1 MASDAASQISVGA
14 LSAIFDETKPQ
25 ILEPVVQCVQIK
37 PLPPQ
42 QNNQER
48 YRAVFSD
55 ISNYVQTMLATQAN
69 RFVTSGQLRKGCF
82 VRLKSFQANSVKGK
96 KILIILDLEV
106 LQDLGEA
113 EKIGEPKPL
122 ESKTE
127 EEEKSQPTTISS
139 NGFYGSKIQGGQLQ
153 APNKLAQPQPAAASA
168 HATIYPIEAISPYSH
183 KWTIKARCTSKSN
196 IRTWHNRNGDGKLF
210 SVNLL
215 DDSGEI
221 RATGFN
227 DQCDMLY
234 DVFQEGSVYYI
245 SSPCGVKIAKKQFT
259 NLNNDYELTFE
270 RDTVV
275 EKAEDQ
281 TDVPQIRFSFTTIGD
296 LESVEKDTTIDV
308 IGVLKEVAEVSQI
321 MSKTTNKPYNKRELT
336 LVDST
341 GFSVRLT
348 VWGST
353 ALNFNVTPESVI
365 AFKGVK
371 VSDFGGRSLSL
382 LSSGSMTVDPDMEE
396 AHKLKGWYDA
406 QGRDEVFAS
415 HASMPGVATST
426 TKLEQFKTVAQVKEE
441 QLGMSDEVAYF
452 SLKATVIYIKQ
463 DTMCY
468 PACLSEGCNKKVT
481 ELDPGQ
487 WRCERCDKTHPRPEY
502 RYIMLISVSDHTG
515 QLYLSCFDEVG
526 RYMMGTSADQLM
538 EIRQNDEKAA
548 GDIFQDAN
556 CRTWNFRCRA
566 KIDNFGDQQR
576 IRYQIVTAK
585 PVNYSEEA
593 LRLANM
599 IDSYC
604 VS

>member
-1 MASDAASQISVGA
+1 MASDAASHITVGA

-25 ILEPVVQCVQIK
+25 VREPIVQCVQIK

-69 RFVTSGQLRKGCF
+69 PFVTSGLLRRGCF
-82 VRLKSFQANSVKGK
+82 VKLKSFQANSVKGK

-106 LQDLGEA
+106 LQELGEA

-122 ESKTE
+122 ESKAE
-127 EEEKSQPTTISS
+127 DEEKSQSTTISS
-139 NGFYGSKIQGGQLQ
+139 NGFYGSKMQGAQ
-153 APNKLAQPQPAAASA
+153 AQTTNRGPARLPVAPG
-168 HATIYPIEAISPYSH
+168 HATMYPIEAISPYCH
-183 KWTIKARCTSKSN
+183 KWTIKARCTSKTN
-196 IRTWHNRNGDGKLF
+196 IKTWQNTKSTGKLF

-227 DQCDMLY
+227 EQCDALY
-234 DVFQEGSVYYI
+234 DLFQEGGVYYI
-245 SSPCGVKIAKKQFT
+245 STPCRVQIAKKQFT

-281 TDVPQIRFSFTTIGD
+281 SDVPQVRFNFTTIGD
-296 LESVEKDTTIDV
+296 LQSVEKDTTIDV
-308 IGVLKEVAEVSQI
+308 IGVLKEAGECAQI
-321 MSKTTNKPYNKRELT
+321 VSKTTSKPYNKRELT
-336 LVDST
+336 LVDNT

-348 VWGST
+348 IWGAT
-353 ALNFNVTPESVI
+353 AMDFNVSPEAVV

-382 LSSGSMTVDPDMEE
+382 LSSGSMTVDPDIEE
-396 AHKLKGWYDA
+396 AHRLKGWYDA
-406 QGRDEVFAS
+406 QGRDENFTS
-415 HASMPGVATST
+415 HASLSSATTST
-426 TKLEQFKTVAQVKEE
+426 MKADSFKTIGQVKEE
-441 QLGMSDEVAYF
+441 QLGMSEDAAYF

-463 DTMCY
+463 ENVYY

-487 WRCERCDKTHPRPEY
+487 WHCERCEKTYPHPEY
-502 RYIMLISVSDHTG
+502 RYIMLINVSDHTG
-515 QLYLSCFDEVG
+515 QLWLSCFDEVG
-526 RYMMGTSADQLM
+526 RLMMGTSANELS
-538 EIRQNDEKAA
+538 ELRESDEKAA
-548 GDIFQDAN
+548 GEIFQNAN

-566 KIDNFGDQQR
+566 KTDHFDGQQR
-576 IRYQIVTAK
+576 IRYQVSSAK

-593 LRLANM
+593 SRLADM
-599 IDSYC
+599 INSYNPF
-604 VS
+604 

>member
-25 ILEPVVQCVQIK
+25 IREPVVQCVQIK

-127 EEEKSQPTTISS
+127 EDEKPQPTTISS
-139 NGFYGSKIQGGQLQ
+139 NGFYGSKIQGGQPQ
-153 APNKLAQPQPAAASA
+153 APSKSAQPQPAAASA
-168 HATIYPIEAISPYSH
+168 HTTIYPIEAISPYSH

-245 SSPCGVKIAKKQFT
+245 SSPCSVKIAKKQFT
-259 NLNNDYELTFE
+259 NLNNDYELTFD

-281 TDVPQIRFSFTTIGD
+281 ADVPQIRFSFSTIGD
-296 LESVEKDTTIDV
+296 LQSVEKDTTIDV

-382 LSSGSMTVDPDMEE
+382 LSSGSMTVDPDIEE

-406 QGRDEVFAS
+406 QGRDGVFAS
-415 HASMPGVATST
+415 HASMPGVAAST
-426 TKLEQFKTVAQVKEE
+426 AKLEQFKTVAQVKDE

-526 RYMMGTSADQLM
+526 RCMMGLSADQLM

-593 LRLANM
+593 LRLANT
-599 IDSYC
+599 IDSY
-604 VS
+604 SIS

>member
-1 MASDAASQISVGA
+1 MASDAASQISIGA

-25 ILEPVVQCVQIK
+25 IREPIVQCVQIK

-127 EEEKSQPTTISS
+127 EDEKPQPTTISS
-139 NGFYGSKIQGGQLQ
+139 NGFYGSKIHGEQLQ
-153 APNKLAQPQPAAASA
+153 APGKPAQPRPAVAST

-196 IRTWHNRNGDGKLF
+196 IRTWNNRNGDGKLF

-245 SSPCGVKIAKKQFT
+245 SSPCSVKIAKKQFT

-281 TDVPQIRFSFTTIGD
+281 ADVPQIRFSFTTIGD
-296 LESVEKDTTIDV
+296 LQSVDKDTTIDV
-308 IGVLKEVAEVSQI
+308 IGVLKDVAETSQI

-336 LVDST
+336 LVDNT

-353 ALNFNVTPESVI
+353 ALNFSVTPESIV

-382 LSSGSMTVDPDMEE
+382 LSSGSMTVDPDIEE

-406 QGRDEVFAS
+406 QGRDEAFAS

-452 SLKATVIYIKQ
+452 SLKATVVYIKQ

-526 RYMMGTSADQLM
+526 RCMMGTSADQLM

-599 IDSYC
+599 IDSYS

>member
-25 ILEPVVQCVQIK
+25 IREPIVQCVQIK

-82 VRLKSFQANSVKGK
+82 VRLKSFQSNSVKGK

-122 ESKTE
+122 ESKPE
-127 EEEKSQPTTISS
+127 ENEKSQPTTISS

-153 APNKLAQPQPAAASA
+153 APNKPAQPRPAAASS

-227 DQCDMLY
+227 DQCDVLY
-234 DVFQEGSVYYI
+234 DIFQEGSVYYI

-281 TDVPQIRFSFTTIGD
+281 ADVPQIRFSFTTIGD
-296 LESVEKDTTIDV
+296 LQSVEKDTTIDV

-336 LVDST
+336 IVDST

-353 ALNFNVTPESVI
+353 ALNFNVIPESVI

-382 LSSGSMTVDPDMEE
+382 LSSGSMTVDPDIEE

-406 QGRDEVFAS
+406 QGRDEAFTS
-415 HASMPGVATST
+415 HALMPGVAAST
-426 TKLEQFKTVAQVKEE
+426 TKPEQYKTIAQVKEE

-468 PACLSEGCNKKVT
+468 PACLSERCNKKVT

-487 WRCERCDKTHPRPEY
+487 WRCERCDITHPRPEY

-526 RYMMGTSADQLM
+526 RSMMGTSADQLM

-599 IDSYC
+599 IDSYS